1 MKVKRRKRETRGKG
15 KPLSDDVRFII
26 KYCLPSISAMRR
38 LAPYRP
44 EPERKEIL
52 EAADVL
58 ERKIIGGLLIKSM
71 HHKKLPEIT
80 RAIGR
85 SPFTER
91 NLDVVTKAYMNV
103 AASQG
108 VNVWDSQGRRPTFKK
123 IHFEVCQ
130 ITPCG
135 EKPPSFKTVERIAG
149 FIFQV
154 ERRRR
159 NRSKVMDMI

>member
-71 HHKKLPEIT
+71 HDKKLPEVT

-85 SPFTER
+85 SPFKER
-91 NLDVVTKAYMNV
+91 NLDLVTKAYMNV

-108 VNVWDSQGRRPTFKK
+108 RRPTFKE
-123 IHFEVCQ
+123 IHFEVCK
-130 ITPCG
+130 ITPRG
-135 EKPPSFKTVERIAG
+135 ETPPSFKTVERIAG